1 MATGTTTAAGS
12 PTPTETVGPP
22 LLLLGVGYLCVAVGL
37 LQVGADGVGRH
48 LLGYVVGAV
57 VPILLVGIVRHTD
70 LDRRRSPHY
79 AGSTLLR
86 PGLILLAVAA
96 LVVAALHVWPIAT
109 EWAS

>member
-1 MATGTTTAAGS
+1 MATGTTTVAAPRTS
-12 PTPTETVGPP
+12 PETVGPP
-22 LLLLGVGYLCVAVGL
+22 LLLLGIGYLCVAVGL

-70 LDRRRSPHY
+70 LDRRRSPNY
-79 AGSTLLR
+79 AGRALLR
-86 PGLILLAVAA
+86 PGLVLLVVAA